1 MFYPIYIF
9 DPASYIFGLVLVMVV
24 LLFIYADEGNIN
36 NINMEIFLF
45 RYSTEIFRCCLRR
58 LWRWDEYNVC
68 VCAMVIVSQQT
79 NIIEQ

>member
-36 NINMEIFLF
+36 NILF
-45 RYSTEIFRCCLRR
+45 RDVLSQTTVSSLCTSVVLRW
-58 LWRWDEYNVC
+58 LCYHNL
-68 VCAMVIVSQQT
+68 AHII
-79 NIIEQ
+79 NISSLQANAY

>member
-36 NINMEIFLF
+36 NILF
-45 RYSTEIFRCCLRR
+45 RDVLSQTTVSSLCTSVVLR
-58 LWRWDEYNVC
+58 
-68 VCAMVIVSQQT
+68 
-79 NIIEQ
+79 